1 MSPTVVF
8 WNRPRMV
15 TPVGG
20 KRGQNTESRD
30 GRTMTTSVTAGTGTA
45 ELEGE
50 DPARGGIEL
59 SHVLRD
65 TDGHLH
71 IPPGPREELTGE

>member
-8 WNRPRMV
+8 WNRPCMV

-30 GRTMTTSVTAGTGTA
+30 GRTMTASVTAGTGTA

-50 DPARGGIEL
+50 APARGGVEL
-59 SHVLRD
+59 GHAPRD
-65 TDGHLH
+65 TGGH
-71 IPPGPREELTGE
+71 PANPSGPREELSGE

>member
-1 MSPTVVF
+1 
-8 WNRPRMV
+8 
-15 TPVGG
+15 
-20 KRGQNTESRD
+20 
-30 GRTMTTSVTAGTGTA
+30 MTTSVTAGTGTA

-50 DPARGGIEL
+50 GPARGGIEL

-71 IPPGPREELTGE
+71 IPPALARD